1 MTTCRVENSP
11 SSVSLGE
18 FAAPRPKRRLQS
30 CRERH
35 SRRLEI
41 AATDSVSVNAVRC
54 TDDEL
59 IVSLADG
66 RTLAVPIV
74 WFPRLAK
81 VDPPARADYELLG
94 QGEGIH
100 WSALDE
106 DISVAG
112 LLAGR
117 PSAEFGR
124 RGDGT
129 G

>member
-1 MTTCRVENSP
+1 M
-11 SSVSLGE
+11 SSL
-18 FAAPRPKRRLQS
+18 AANPVL
-30 CRERH
+30 
-35 SRRLEI
+35 
-41 AATDSVSVNAVRC
+41 ATSVRC

-59 IVSLADG
+59 IVFLADG

-81 VDPPARADYELLG
+81 AEPSARADYELLG

-100 WSALDE
+100 WPALDE

-117 PSAEFGR
+117 PSAEYGHK
-124 RGDGT
+124 GDKPKQQA
-129 G
+129 